1 MENSVTNTKMD
12 KFWPFKLNSAKRD
25 QLWGYLF
32 ISPWLIGLLGFI
44 IIPMLL
50 SVYYSFT
57 HYEVITPAKW
67 AGLDNYI
74 TIFTNDPLFI
84 KSLYNTIYYTVFYIP
99 LNVSICLVMALL
111 LTSKVRGVSI
121 FRALVYIPNV
131 VPTVALALIWMI
143 IFNSQF
149 GVINYFIRLVG
160 LPGPEWLA
168 STVWSKPAIIIMNL
182 YKAGFTAL
190 IFVAALQQVPLEL
203 YDAAAIDGASA
214 LRRYFSVTL
223 PMISPAILFSV
234 IMGTIGSFQLFTEA
248 YVTTDGGPL
257 NSTLFYG
264 LYLYKKAFGLLQMG
278 YASAMA
284 WILFFIILTLTLIQL
299 RISKKVV
306 YYEGGEG

>member
-1 MENSVTNTKMD
+1 MENSIKRTKMA
-12 KFWPFKLNSAKRD
+12 KFWPFKLKRGVRD

-32 ISPWLIGLLGFI
+32 ISPWLIGLVGFI

-50 SVYYSFT
+50 SIYYSFT

-67 AGLDNYI
+67 AGFDNYVA
-74 TIFTNDPLFI
+74 IFTKDPLFI
-84 KSLYNTIYYTVFYIP
+84 KSLFNTINYTIFYIP

-111 LTSKVRGVSI
+111 LTSKVRGVTI
-121 FRALVYIPNV
+121 FRTLVYIPNV

-149 GVINYFIRLVG
+149 GVINWFIRLFG

-190 IFVAALQQVPLEL
+190 IFVAALQQVSLEL

-214 LRRYFSVTL
+214 MRRFFSVTL

-248 YVTTDGGPL
+248 YITTDGGPL

-278 YASAMA
+278 YASALA
-284 WILFFIILTLTLIQL
+284 WILFFIILSLTLIQL
-299 RISKKVV
+299 RISKKAV